1 MTTDTIADMLTR
13 IRNANLAKHQ
23 IVQIPSTKIT
33 RNIAQ
38 VLFAEGLIDSFE
50 ELKNGLK
57 TSLLLS
63 LKYSGKERK
72 PSIVKIQR
80 ISKPGL
86 RVYSKA
92 KKMPRILGG
101 FGTSIV
107 STADGKVVY
116 AGRKPGFGNFIKIQ
130 HGFGVETIYAH
141 AKKLFVRTGKIVRRG
156 DLIASVG
163 STGYSTGPH
172 VHYEV
177 RVNETPVDPLYFIL
191 N

>member
-50 ELKNGLK
+50 ELKNGLNS
-57 TSLLLS
+57 SLLLS

-72 PSIVKIQR
+72 PGIDKIQR

-86 RVYSKA
+86 RVYSGS

-101 FGTSIV
+101 FGTAIV
-107 STADGKVVY
+107 STSNGLMTDSQA
-116 AGRKPGFGNFIKIQ
+116 RKQ
-130 HGFGVETIYAH
+130 GVGGELLCYIT
-141 AKKLFVRTGKIVRRG
+141 
-156 DLIASVG
+156 
-163 STGYSTGPH
+163 
-172 VHYEV
+172 
-177 RVNETPVDPLYFIL
+177 
-191 N
+191 

>member
-57 TSLLLS
+57 SSLLLS

-72 PSIVKIQR
+72 PFIEKIQR

-86 RVYSKA
+86 RVYSGS

-101 FGTSIV
+101 FGTAIV
-107 STADGKVVY
+107 STSRGLMTDQQA
-116 AGRKPGFGNFIKIQ
+116 RKE
-130 HGFGVETIYAH
+130 GVGGELLCYIW
-141 AKKLFVRTGKIVRRG
+141 
-156 DLIASVG
+156 
-163 STGYSTGPH
+163 
-172 VHYEV
+172 
-177 RVNETPVDPLYFIL
+177 
-191 N
+191 

>member
-23 IVQIPSTKIT
+23 IVQIPSTKVT

-57 TSLLLS
+57 SSLLVS
-63 LKYSGKERK
+63 LKYKGKDRTPCIE
-72 PSIVKIQR
+72 KIQR

-86 RVYSKA
+86 RVYSGA

-101 FGTSIV
+101 FGTAIV
-107 STADGKVVY
+107 STSRGLMTDQQA
-116 AGRKPGFGNFIKIQ
+116 RKE
-130 HGFGVETIYAH
+130 GVGGELLCYIW
-141 AKKLFVRTGKIVRRG
+141 
-156 DLIASVG
+156 
-163 STGYSTGPH
+163 
-172 VHYEV
+172 
-177 RVNETPVDPLYFIL
+177 
-191 N
+191 

>member
-23 IVQIPSTKIT
+23 IVQIPSTKVT

-38 VLFAEGLIDSFE
+38 VLFAEGLIESFE

-57 TSLLLS
+57 SSLLLS

-72 PSIVKIQR
+72 PLIEKIQR

-86 RVYSKA
+86 RVYSGS

-101 FGTSIV
+101 FGIAIISTSRGLM
-107 STADGKVVY
+107 TDHQA
-116 AGRKPGFGNFIKIQ
+116 RKE
-130 HGFGVETIYAH
+130 GVGGELLCYIW
-141 AKKLFVRTGKIVRRG
+141 
-156 DLIASVG
+156 
-163 STGYSTGPH
+163 
-172 VHYEV
+172 
-177 RVNETPVDPLYFIL
+177 
-191 N
+191 